1 MRHSLVKQSGHAAIL
16 FAICVPVLFG
26 VFMLG
31 SDGARALQ
39 TKARL
44 EEAAEAAVLAVS
56 AEDSSNHPLAQ
67 SYIDH
72 YLYDMDSL
80 LDIQVDKLSCDE
92 IDECAE
98 QAEQGG
104 ARYFEYRV
112 AGKSQ
117 HQSWFPGQGVIV
129 GFGDTFD
136 VTGSSKARKFQSKI
150 VDITFVVDFSGS
162 MNEEWSGGSKSKIE
176 DLKDILELVTDELG
190 KFNDVTPGI
199 KHRVSMT
206 GYNRR
211 TVNANNAGKLVVRDQ
226 RVISK
231 MGEYDKDDVVNF
243 NKTIEHQFKV
253 KGAAQRIPN
262 GDGDAVFTDI
272 FYTEDFDS
280 FMKKVRTFKASGGT
294 ASLQGIIRAG
304 QIVTSLAKNPNQLI
318 IILSDGEDWNHY
330 AGQTNTLVSRGMCT
344 NIKNMING
352 GEVSAD
358 NLNDDIAVVDGMSPG
373 KFTSWGEAMN
383 ARMSVIGFDYDLD
396 ANTGLRNC
404 VGKDNVFKAENK
416 QDILNKI
423 LALITE
429 EVGHLAQ

>member
-1 MRHSLVKQSGHAAIL
+1 MKHSLAKQSGHAAIL
-16 FAICVPVLFG
+16 FAICIPVLFG

-56 AEDSSNHPLAQ
+56 AEDSDNHSLAEN
-67 SYIDH
+67 YIDH

-80 LDIQVDKLSCDE
+80 LDIEVNKLSCDE
-92 IDECAE
+92 ISECAQ

-112 AGKSQ
+112 SGRTQ
-117 HQSWFPGQGVIV
+117 HKSWFPGQGVIV

-136 VTGSSKARKFQSKI
+136 ATGASKARKFQSKI
-150 VDITFVVDFSGS
+150 VDITFVVDFSAS
-162 MNEEWSGGSKSKIE
+162 MNDDWSGGNKSKIE
-176 DLKDILELVTDELG
+176 DLKDTLELVTDELG
-190 KFNDVTPGI
+190 KFNAVTPGV
-199 KHRVSMT
+199 KHRVSLT

-211 TVNANNAGKLVVRDQ
+211 TVNANNNGKLVFRDQ
-226 RVISK
+226 RIVTK

-243 NKTIEHQFKV
+243 NKTIEKQFEV
-253 KGAAQRIPN
+253 KGAAKRIPN
-262 GDGDAVFTDI
+262 GDEAAVFTDI
-272 FYTEDFDS
+272 FYTEDFDG
-280 FMKKVRTFKASGGT
+280 FMKQVRTFKASGGT

-304 QIVTSLAKNPNQLI
+304 QIVTSLAQNPNQLI

-330 AGQTNTLVSRGMCT
+330 AGQTNKLVNKGMCT

-352 GEVSAD
+352 GKVSAD
-358 NLNDDIAVVDGMSPG
+358 NLNDDIAVVDGVSPG
-373 KFTSWGEAMN
+373 KFTPWGEAMN
-383 ARMSVIGFDYDLD
+383 ARMSVIGFDYDLH
-396 ANTGLRNC
+396 ANTGLLNC

-423 LALITE
+423 LALVTE